1 MLTDIIFHTAIAG
14 YFIATCIFV
23 VYLISHNDRVVKAAV
38 GVLTASFVLHTIVI
52 IVRWAGSGRTP
63 VVNLHESLLFFS
75 WLTVALYMVMLV
87 KFKQRVLGAFVTPF
101 ALALIMTSS
110 FFPKTI
116 IPLAPVLESYW
127 LPVHVV
133 LAFLGNAFFA
143 IAFFLGIMYMIQEHY
158 LKKRKLKGL
167 FYILPSLNVIDEL
180 NYRCL
185 QYGFPLLTLAI
196 ITGAIWSEYALGSY
210 WQWKPRQVWSLITWF
225 LYAALLHGR
234 LTAGWRGKKAALLS
248 ALAFMVLIGSFI
260 MINVILGGAHG
271 ISLR

>member
-1 MLTDIIFHTAIAG
+1 MLTNIIFHTAIVG
-14 YFIATCIFV
+14 YFIATCV
-23 VYLISHNDRVVKAAV
+23 YVAYLITHKDKVVRAALV
-38 GVLTASFVLHTIVI
+38 VLSVTFILHTIVI
-52 IVRWAGSGRTP
+52 LIRWIGAGRTP

-75 WLTVALYMVMLV
+75 WITVALYMVILV
-87 KFKQRVLGAFVTPF
+87 KFKQKVLGAFVTPF
-101 ALALIMTSS
+101 ALGLIMTASL
-110 FFPKTI
+110 FPKKI
-116 IPLAPVLESYW
+116 IPLAPVLASYW

-143 IAFFLGIMYMIQEHY
+143 MAFFLAIMYMIQEHY

-167 FYILPSLNVIDEL
+167 FYILPSLGVIDEL

-196 ITGAIWSEYALGSY
+196 ITGAAWSEYALGSY

-234 LTAGWRGKKAALLS
+234 LTAGWRGRRAAMLS
-248 ALAFMVLIGSFI
+248 VVAFLVLVGSFI
-260 MINVILGGAHG
+260 LINIILGGAHG
-271 ISLR
+271 ISLG